1 MPNFEKND
9 TNAQLF
15 NKNSFSSQILELK
28 KRKIINSL
36 INPQLAYKNTL
47 CDTLAKISEYVQH
60 PTTTSQP
67 F

>member
-28 KRKIINSL
+28 KR
-36 INPQLAYKNTL
+36 
-47 CDTLAKISEYVQH
+47 
-60 PTTTSQP
+60 
-67 F
+67 